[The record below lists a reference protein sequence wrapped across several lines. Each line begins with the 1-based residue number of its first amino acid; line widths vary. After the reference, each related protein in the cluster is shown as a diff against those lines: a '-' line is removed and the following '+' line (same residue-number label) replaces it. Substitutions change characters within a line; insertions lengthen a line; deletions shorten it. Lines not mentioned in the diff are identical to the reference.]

1 MLQVNIIKQS
11 VDRADGR
18 TYISEVM
25 DTETNAVLS
34 RFDEVTKKIDLSCL
48 EGEVGKEILVVHFNA
63 DENNVRK
70 FDYNSI
76 RKLTIVGVDEN
87 GLQYIQYT

>member
-48 EGEVGKEILVVHFNA
+48 ESEVGKEILVVHFNA

-76 RKLTIVGVDEN
+76 RNLTVVGVDEN

>member
-48 EGEVGKEILVVHFNA
+48 ESEVGKEILVVHFNA

-76 RKLTIVGVDEN
+76 RNLTVVDVDEN